1 MRRNWL
7 LALSVVALSALT
19 CGNFLRADEKDGWIS
34 MSDGKSFDGWKINE
48 NEKAWK
54 IEDGAF
60 VANGSRSHLFYVGDG
75 KPFKNFHFEAEV
87 MTKPTSN
94 GGIFFHSK
102 FQEKDWPKQGYEC
115 QVNNT
120 QGDPQKTGGLYNTEK
135 VLTAPAKDNVFFKYE
150 IIVEGQHVVVKIDG
164 KTVVDYKQPEGKAQ
178 PALSEGTFA
187 LQAHDPGSTVYY
199 KNLKVKRLP

>member
-1 MRRNWL
+1 MFRKWSLAICVMAILGAAPL
-7 LALSVVALSALT
+7 L
-19 CGNFLRADEKDGWIS
+19 ADEKDGWIQ
-34 MSDGKSFDGWKINE
+34 MSDGKTFDGWKINE
-48 NEKAWK
+48 NDKAWK

-87 MTKPTSN
+87 MTKDHSN
-94 GGIFFHSK
+94 GGIFIHTK
-102 FQEKDWPKQGYEC
+102 FQEKEWPKQGYEC
-115 QVNNT
+115 QVNNSYT
-120 QGDPQKTGGLYNTEK
+120 PDPQKTGGLYNTEK
-135 VLTAPAKDNVFFKYE
+135 VLTAPAKDDVYFKYE